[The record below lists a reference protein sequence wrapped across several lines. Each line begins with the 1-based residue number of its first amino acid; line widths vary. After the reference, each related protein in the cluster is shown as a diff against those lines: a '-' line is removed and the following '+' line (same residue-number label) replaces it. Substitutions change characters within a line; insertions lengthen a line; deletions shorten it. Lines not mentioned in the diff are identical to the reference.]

1 MRRRL
6 VGNRVKKFKDY
17 QYVNDDTYYDY
28 LERLK
33 KIALSMFEWVNL
45 PESMDARYIEW
56 CLYYSGQAALL
67 KNQDDIFINTRACSA
82 GELNIYELPT
92 EINCYSVGY
101 SETRKQYDGYD
112 KSIYDGK
119 TGKFKEIDPKDYCI
133 YVLNNQNRYATA
145 WTLELFAYR
154 LYLAQRTADINIT
167 VNKLPYI
174 VAVDDN
180 QRLTMENLINQL
192 DENKPAVFGTK
203 ELASTIKDSLKALP
217 TNPPF
222 IADKLNEYKKEI
234 WNEALTFLGINNLNE
249 KKERLITDETN
260 SNNELINLNLQSYL
274 VPRKEACKRFNKL
287 FGLTGDKAID
297 VKVRSDL
304 YNIIKQ
310 EESIIADYNDDGKV
324 DFEDVKDAK
333 EDE

>member
-6 VGNRVKKFKDY
+6 VGNRQMKFKDY
-17 QYVNDDTYYDY
+17 MYINDDTYIDF

-33 KIALSMFEWVNL
+33 KIAISMFEWVNL
-45 PESMDARYIEW
+45 PESMDARYLEM
-56 CLYYSGQAALL
+56 CLYYLGQAALL
-67 KNQDDIFINTRACSA
+67 KNDDGIFINTKACSA
-82 GELNIYELPT
+82 GRINIYELPT
-92 EINCYSVGY
+92 EINCYSV
-101 SETRKQYDGYD
+101 EFNTNKKLYDGFAIND
-112 KSIYDGK
+112 INKINPS
-119 TGKFKEIDPKDYCI
+119 DYCI
-133 YVLNNQNRYATA
+133 YVLNNQNRCATA

-154 LYLAQRTADINIT
+154 LYLAQRTADTNIT
-167 VNKLPYI
+167 VNKMPYL
-174 VAVDDN
+174 VAVPEN
-180 QRLTMENLINQL
+180 QRLTMENLINQI
-192 DENKPAVFGTK
+192 DENRPAVFGTK
-203 ELASTIKDSLKALP
+203 ELASTIKDDLRVLP

-222 IADKLNEYKKEI
+222 IADKLNDYKKEI

-274 VPRKEACKRFNKL
+274 TPRKEACKQFNKL
-287 FGLTGDKAID
+287 FGLEGDKAID

-310 EESIIADYNDDGKV
+310 EESVVADYNNDGKV
-324 DFEDVKDAK
+324 DFEDVKDVK